1 MILGIFTKLDTQIE
15 ISALISIVLIILFCL
30 LVWYAYRIKIML
42 EFYFERDGGKDW
54 ESNKKAKKAGWYND
68 AESEEKKD
76 T

>member
-54 ESNKKAKKAGWYND
+54 ESNKKVGLYND
-68 AESEEKKD
+68 AKSEEKKD
-76 T
+76 A